1 FLFRLL
7 HQNCKQA
14 INMENLTLLSS
25 SSSSPKLLIGC
36 NFTSSLKTP
45 VGFSRRTPKIT
56 LRCSKTSA
64 SAQSQSPEKAGETVV
79 VKHRRSKAFASIFSS
94 SLDQQTTSVAY
105 PSAAVPPPSSSS
117 STIGSPLF
125 WIGVGVGLSALFS
138 WATSNLKKYAMQ
150 TAMKTMMNQMNT
162 QNSQFNNPGFPT
174 GPGSGS
180 PFPFP
185 FPPQTTPTP
194 SPFQSQSQS
203 SSATVDVTATQVD
216 TPPSTKPQPTPVKN
230 IEVDKPSVVLEEN
243 KPKKEEKNYAFE
255 DVSPEETAK
264 ESPFSNYAEVS
275 ETSAPKEARLFED
288 VLQNGSA
295 PANGATASEV
305 FQSLGAGKGG
315 PGLSVEALE
324 KMMEDPTVQKMV
336 YPHLPEEM
344 RNPETFKWMLQ
355 NPQYRQQL
363 QDMLNNMSG
372 SGEWDKRMTETLKNF
387 DLNSPEV
394 KQQFDQIGLTPEEVI
409 SKIMQNPD
417 VAMAFQ
423 NPRVQAALM
432 ECSENPM
439 NIMKYQNDKEVNLL
453 LLKMKPL
460 IKTKDSKLSAASR
473 AAVNKVLDRINA
485 RGNKK
490 SDDTAQNC
498 DSAKL
503 DKGKQTVTD
512 NDLQDRERGQF
523 GYCDDD
529 EEMNDSDWEDCP
541 IPSPAKSVDV
551 EVDDNKDL
559 TIELDDL
566 PPDDKRQKNTY
577 RATGQDKERAELVH
591 KVHLLCLLARGRIV
605 DNACNDPLIQ
615 ASLLS
620 LLPSYLTK
628 IPNLGKVTV
637 RDVAPLLRWVRGNFA
652 VRCTPSS
659 EKSFRTSLAFALE
672 SRRGTS
678 EELGALSVALLRALK
693 LTTRFVSILDV
704 ASLKPGAD
712 KDESPGP
719 KRAKTKRGI
728 FRNSTLM
735 VPKQQAISSHQ
746 NKSSSHAEDKSLSET
761 SEPQLQDNKD
771 NSSCEAGTSSKSEGI
786 RRRGDVEF
794 EMQLAM
800 ALAATATVNNNQ
812 QSSEATEKKKTTKAS
827 DGLSIPDQ
835 VMSTA
840 FGSKKVDSP
849 LCWAEVYCNGE
860 NMDGRWV
867 HVDALNGTID
877 AEQNVEAAA
886 SACKMFLRYVVAF
899 SGGGAKDVTR
909 RYCTKWHTIS
919 SKRVNSSWW
928 DMVLAPLR
936 ELEAASSL
944 IPLANRAS
952 SSSFGVSTAVED
964 IELATRALTEPL
976 PTNQQA
982 YKSHELYAI
991 EKWLH
996 KNQILHPK
1004 GPVLGFCA
1012 GHCVYPRTCVQT
1024 LRTKESWLRDGLQ
1037 LKSNEVPLKILKR
1050 NAKVKKVKDFGDGNK
1065 DSEDGSR
1072 CMELYGKWQ
1081 MEPLCLPHAVNGIV
1095 PKNERGQ
1102 VDVWSEKCL
1111 PPGTV
1116 HLRFPRIFSIAKR
1129 FGIDYAPAMV
1139 GFEYKSGRVT
1149 PVFEGIVVC
1158 TEFKDTILEAYAE
1171 ERAMREEEERK
1182 RNEAQAAS
1190 RWYQL
1195 LSSILTRERLKNR
1208 YANNSEDDV
1217 VKTRSLETKPE
1228 TVVREENVK
1237 TPKKQ
1242 GGVKRGRSGGR
1253 KSRSEDEN
1261 RERGDGEGD
1270 EHEHV
1275 FLDEEETFDEKTS
1288 VKTKRCKCGFSVQV
1302 EQMYIGVGEEEQVQ
1316 LFYYFIKSEKNPKE
1330 DPLLIWLSGGPGCSS
1345 ATGLFFENG
1354 PVTFNVEEGY
1364 NEGSG
1369 PALLSTT
1376 HSWTKVAN
1384 IIFLDQPVGTGF
1396 SYATTQ
1402 LLDTPS
1408 DSGEAKQIHEFIR
1421 KWLSKHTEFISN
1433 PFYVAGD
1440 SYSGKIIPAT
1450 VQEIS
1455 KGNDLG
1461 FKPQVNLEGYVLGN
1475 PVTDFELDHNHCIPF
1490 AHGMALISDELYESL
1505 KRNCKGNY
1513 ENIDPHNTE
1522 CLKHHDKYLKCIS
1535 SINVVHILMPRCD
1548 PPLFLQ
1554 RRFILL
1560 RNVSA
1565 PLIAD
1570 GCYIYTDLIAS
1581 LWANDESVRKA
1592 LHVVKGSIEKWVRCS
1607 SGKPYDFDIKSSVP
1621 YHMNNSIKGYRSII
1635 FSGDHDLVVPFPS
1648 TQAWIRSLGY
1658 SIIDE
1663 WRPWMVH
1670 NQIAGYTR
1678 TYANNMTYAT
1688 VKASG
1693 HTLEFKPNESFIM
1706 FQRWISGQPL

>member
-1 FLFRLL
+1 
-7 HQNCKQA
+7 
-14 INMENLTLLSS
+14 
-25 SSSSPKLLIGC
+25 
-36 NFTSSLKTP
+36 
-45 VGFSRRTPKIT
+45 
-56 LRCSKTSA
+56 
-64 SAQSQSPEKAGETVV
+64 
-79 VKHRRSKAFASIFSS
+79 
-94 SLDQQTTSVAY
+94 
-105 PSAAVPPPSSSS
+105 
-117 STIGSPLF
+117 
-125 WIGVGVGLSALFS
+125 
-138 WATSNLKKYAMQ
+138 
-150 TAMKTMMNQMNT
+150 
-162 QNSQFNNPGFPT
+162 
-174 GPGSGS
+174 
-180 PFPFP
+180 
-185 FPPQTTPTP
+185 
-194 SPFQSQSQS
+194 
-203 SSATVDVTATQVD
+203 
-216 TPPSTKPQPTPVKN
+216 
-230 IEVDKPSVVLEEN
+230 
-243 KPKKEEKNYAFE
+243 
-255 DVSPEETAK
+255 
-264 ESPFSNYAEVS
+264 
-275 ETSAPKEARLFED
+275 
-288 VLQNGSA
+288 
-295 PANGATASEV
+295 
-305 FQSLGAGKGG
+305 
-315 PGLSVEALE
+315 
-324 KMMEDPTVQKMV
+324 
-336 YPHLPEEM
+336 
-344 RNPETFKWMLQ
+344 
-355 NPQYRQQL
+355 
-363 QDMLNNMSG
+363 
-372 SGEWDKRMTETLKNF
+372 
-387 DLNSPEV
+387 
-394 KQQFDQIGLTPEEVI
+394 
-409 SKIMQNPD
+409 
-417 VAMAFQ
+417 
-423 NPRVQAALM
+423 
-432 ECSENPM
+432 
-439 NIMKYQNDKEVNLL
+439 
-453 LLKMKPL
+453 MKPL

-577 RATGQDKERAELVH
+577 RATAQDKERAELVH

-620 LLPSYLTK
+620 LLPSFLTK

-704 ASLKPGAD
+704 ASLKPGGD

-719 KRAKTKRGI
+719 KRAKMNRGI

-735 VPKQQAISSHQ
+735 VPKHQAISSHQ
-746 NKSSSHAEDKSLSET
+746 NKSSSHVEDKSLSET

-812 QSSEATEKKKTTKAS
+812 QSSEATERKKTTKAS

-936 ELEAASSL
+936 ELEAAASL
-944 IPLANRAS
+944 IPLANNAS
-952 SSSFGVSTAVED
+952 SSSFGVRTAVED

-1037 LKSNEVPLKILKR
+1037 LKANEVPLKILKR

-1065 DSEDGSR
+1065 ESEDGSR

-1139 GFEYKSGRVT
+1139 GFEYKSGRAT

-1158 TEFKDTILEAYAE
+1158 TEFKDAILEAYAE
-1171 ERAMREEEERK
+1171 EREMREEEERK

-1302 EQMYIGVGEEEQVQ
+1302 EQM
-1316 LFYYFIKSEKNPKE
+1316 
-1330 DPLLIWLSGGPGCSS
+1330 
-1345 ATGLFFENG
+1345 
-1354 PVTFNVEEGY
+1354 
-1364 NEGSG
+1364 
-1369 PALLSTT
+1369 
-1376 HSWTKVAN
+1376 
-1384 IIFLDQPVGTGF
+1384 
-1396 SYATTQ
+1396 
-1402 LLDTPS
+1402 
-1408 DSGEAKQIHEFIR
+1408 
-1421 KWLSKHTEFISN
+1421 
-1433 PFYVAGD
+1433 
-1440 SYSGKIIPAT
+1440 
-1450 VQEIS
+1450 
-1455 KGNDLG
+1455 
-1461 FKPQVNLEGYVLGN
+1461 
-1475 PVTDFELDHNHCIPF
+1475 
-1490 AHGMALISDELYESL
+1490 
-1505 KRNCKGNY
+1505 
-1513 ENIDPHNTE
+1513 
-1522 CLKHHDKYLKCIS
+1522 
-1535 SINVVHILMPRCD
+1535 
-1548 PPLFLQ
+1548 
-1554 RRFILL
+1554 
-1560 RNVSA
+1560 
-1565 PLIAD
+1565 
-1570 GCYIYTDLIAS
+1570 
-1581 LWANDESVRKA
+1581 
-1592 LHVVKGSIEKWVRCS
+1592 
-1607 SGKPYDFDIKSSVP
+1607 
-1621 YHMNNSIKGYRSII
+1621 
-1635 FSGDHDLVVPFPS
+1635 
-1648 TQAWIRSLGY
+1648 
-1658 SIIDE
+1658 
-1663 WRPWMVH
+1663 
-1670 NQIAGYTR
+1670 
-1678 TYANNMTYAT
+1678 
-1688 VKASG
+1688 
-1693 HTLEFKPNESFIM
+1693 
-1706 FQRWISGQPL
+1706 